1 MRTYRLD
8 KTGGL
13 EDLKLIEVPAQ
24 APGAGEVL
32 VRIAAVSL
40 NFRDLAIV
48 RGTYAFGVKLP
59 VVPCSDGA
67 GEVIAAGPGVR
78 RFAPGDRVAGTFL
91 PNWRDGEVS
100 ASAVATSFGAGATGM
115 LAEQVVLPEEAL
127 VALPAHLSFE
137 EGACLPCAG
146 VTAWHSTVAWHPVRA
161 GESVL
166 IQGSGGVSV
175 FALAFAKLAGARVI
189 AISGSDAKRR
199 RLEELGADAT
209 VNYRATA
216 EWDRAVLDLTAGAGV
231 DLVVEVGG
239 AGTLARSLGALKIG
253 GRIALVGV
261 LTGRGEINP
270 MPILR
275 KSAHLYGIRVGSR
288 EMFEQMNAAMA
299 RHGLRPVIDR
309 VFAFEDAAAAYAHL
323 ASGAHFGKVCI
334 RVGGG

>member
-1 MRTYRLD
+1 MRAYRLD
-8 KTGGL
+8 KTGGPG
-13 EDLKLIEVPAQ
+13 DLKLVELPDP

-40 NFRDLAIV
+40 NSRDLAV
-48 RGTYAFGVKLP
+48 MRGTYGFGITLP
-59 VVPCSDGA
+59 LAPCSDGA

-78 RFAPGDRVAGTFL
+78 RFAPGDRVAGTFF
-91 PNWRDGEVS
+91 PDWRDGEVS
-100 ASAVATSFGAGATGM
+100 ASAVAASFGAGATGM

-146 VTAWHSTVAWHPVRA
+146 VTAWHSTMAWHAVRA

-175 FALAFAKLAGARVI
+175 FALAFARLAGARVI

-209 VNYRATA
+209 LNYRSTPD
-216 EWDRAVLDLTAGAGV
+216 WDRAVLELTGGAGV

-239 AGTLARSLGALKIG
+239 AGTLARSLGALKVG

-270 MPILR
+270 MPMLR

-288 EMFEQMNAAMA
+288 EMFEQMNAAIS

-309 VFAFEDAAAAYAHL
+309 VFAFGEAVAAFAHL
-323 ASGAHFGKVCI
+323 ASGSHFGKVCI
-334 RVGGG
+334 RVGE